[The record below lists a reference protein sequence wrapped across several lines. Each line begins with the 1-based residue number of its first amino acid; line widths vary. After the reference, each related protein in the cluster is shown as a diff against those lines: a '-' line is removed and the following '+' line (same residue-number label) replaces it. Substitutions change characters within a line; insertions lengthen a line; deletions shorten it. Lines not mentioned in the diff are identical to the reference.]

1 MNVVS
6 IELAALWL
14 HPWRRRRVQ
23 IGVSFFFFQAEDGIR
38 DGRVME
44 FRRVLFRAVD
54 VGLRRGVD
62 DDVPRPERGP
72 HRLRIADVERRA
84 VEIDR
89 AGQVRAQRAADLPA
103 RAGYENA
110 GIRSHWRRGFL
121 VSRSLTTGG
130 PSSCQS
136 MARVG
141 SSQATPFS
149 SSGSYS
155 RVTQ

>member
-1 MNVVS
+1 
-6 IELAALWL
+6 
-14 HPWRRRRVQ
+14 
-23 IGVSFFFFQAEDGIR
+23 
-38 DGRVME
+38 
-44 FRRVLFRAVD
+44 VD
-54 VGLRRGVD
+54 VGLRGGVD
-62 DDVPRPERGP
+62 DEVARAERIP
-72 HRLRIADVERRA
+72 DSLRIADVERRA

-89 AGQVRAQRAADLPA
+89 VGQVRAQRAADLAA
-103 RAGYENA
+103 RARYENA
-110 GIRSHWRRGFL
+110 GMRSHWRRGFR

-141 SSQATPFS
+141 SSQTTPFS